1 MSFLIKN
8 IYDIKRSES
17 YIEYCKYHIGNI
29 FGITKVSR
37 WELMHSN
44 FIAWVLDSNSSH
56 SLHYYPLYQFITSLS
71 FIKNKADNQKARL
84 DNNLICKFY
93 DEDFIIDA
101 VVGRE
106 INNIDILIEVTTKDK
121 ILPILIENKVDS
133 KENGK
138 GGNQTSAYFIWGESK
153 YFDRSKYYEPIY
165 IFLFPEYNSK
175 IMQKEEKYIRMTYQE
190 LVDYVIEPSMLKCGD
205 SNSINNFKVYL
216 QCLSFQTDNEKGEY
230 TMAISNEER
239 KILERFIKENKNLLC
254 SVLNELKDDV
264 DPDALSAI
272 TSTVRDYSTYQFNG
286 EEYRKNKLVLAVVKK
301 YVEDNTPNNYTDLQN
316 IFPDKLQGTKK
327 GVVKLL
333 TNVSNKDKGIGGQK
347 RYFIDANDIIKL
359 GSDEIVV
366 CTQWGADNIADFIE
380 YVNTNLPYTITKR

>member
-1 MSFLIKN
+1 MSQLIKN
-8 IYDIKRSES
+8 IFDIKRSES
-17 YIEYCKYHIGNI
+17 YIEYCKYHTGNI

-44 FIAWVLDSNSSH
+44 FIAWVLDSNASH
-56 SLHYYPLYQFITSLS
+56 SLHYYPLYQFISSLS
-71 FIKNKADNQKARL
+71 FIKGKIDNEKARL
-84 DNNLICKFY
+84 DDSLMYKFY
-93 DEDFIIDA
+93 DEDFIVDA
-101 VVGRE
+101 VIGRE
-106 INNIDILIEVTTKDK
+106 INNVDILIEVTTKDK

-138 GGNQTSAYFIWGESK
+138 GGSQTTVYFRWGESK
-153 YFDRSKYYEPIY
+153 YSDRTKYYEPIY

-175 IMQKEEKYIRMTYQE
+175 IIQKEEKYLRMTYQE

-216 QCLSFQTDNEKGEY
+216 QCMSFQADNEKGEY

-239 KILERFIKENKNLLC
+239 KILEKFIKENKNLLC
-254 SVLNELKDDV
+254 SVLGELKDDV
-264 DPDALSAI
+264 DPDVLLTI

-301 YVEDNTPNNYTDLQN
+301 YADDNNPKDFAELQN
-316 IFPDKLQGTKK
+316 AFPDKLQGSKK

-333 TNVSNKDKGIGGQK
+333 NDISNKDKGIGGQK
-347 RYFIDANDIIKL
+347 RYFVDTNDTIKL
-359 GSDEIVV
+359 GADEIAV
-366 CTQWGADNIADFIE
+366 CTQWGADNISVFIDH
-380 YVNTNLPYTITKR
+380 VNNNLGYTITKA